1 MKSSLRFSRGFTLI
15 ELMIAVTIIGI
26 LAAIALPAYQ
36 AQIMRTNRAAARAC
50 LSESA
55 QFMERSYTTNMGV
68 GYPAADPDADGN
80 LGMACQTDSDLD
92 ARYTITVDTLAQ
104 RTYRVVATPIA
115 VQLARDTQCGVL
127 TLDQTGTKTEGGT
140 GTLDQ
145 CW

>member
-1 MKSSLRFSRGFTLI
+1 MKSSLRFNRGFTLI

-36 AQIMRTNRAAARAC
+36 AQIMRTHRSGARAC
-50 LSESA
+50 LSEAA
-55 QFMERSYTTNMGV
+55 QFMERSYTTNMD
-68 GYPAADPDADGN
+68 YAQADPDADGN

-92 ARYTITVDTLAQ
+92 ARYTITVDNLAQ
-104 RTYRVVATPIA
+104 RTYRLVATPIA

-127 TLDQTGTKTEGGT
+127 TLNQTGTKTEGGT